1 MGKKSQKLRQKLIN
15 KYRLI
20 IVNEDTFEE
29 RFSFTLSRLNVYV
42 FGGIFAILL
51 IALTTL
57 LIAFTPLREYIP
69 GYSST
74 ALKKKATQLT
84 YELDSLQN
92 VYQVNNTK
100 LDAITK
106 ILMGQVEFE
115 SYEEHVDS
123 VMNEIQKSNPD
134 ELYASA
140 ADSLFRKKIENED
153 KYDVSL
159 SENNNIGIALFAP
172 TSGTITND
180 FNSENEHYAVDIA
193 VKENTP
199 IKAIADGTVI
209 FAEWSVDTGFVII
222 IDHGSSLLSVFKHNS
237 QLYKSQ
243 GELVKMGEVIATAG
257 STGHMSTG
265 PHLHFELWY
274 NGYPL
279 DPTEFMDFE

>member
-1 MGKKSQKLRQKLIN
+1 MGKKSHKLKQKLIN

-20 IVNEDTFEE
+20 IVNDDTFEE

-42 FGGIFAILL
+42 FGGIFAILV
-51 IALTTL
+51 ISLTTL

-74 ALKKKATQLT
+74 ALKIKATKLT
-84 YELDSLQN
+84 YELDSLQH

-106 ILMGQVEFE
+106 ILMGEVDVE

-123 VMNEIQKSNPD
+123 VMIEIQRSNPE

-140 ADSLFRKKIENED
+140 ADSLFRQKIENED
-153 KYDVSL
+153 KYDVSV
-159 SENNNIGIALFAP
+159 SDQKNIGIALFAP
-172 TSGTITND
+172 TSGTITNG
-180 FNSENEHYAVDIA
+180 FNPEQEHYAVDIA

-199 IKAIADGTVI
+199 IKAIADGTII
-209 FAEWSVDTGFVII
+209 FSEWSVDTGYVII
-222 IDHGSSLLSVFKHNS
+222 IDHGNSLLSVFKHNS
-237 QLYKSQ
+237 QLYKNQ

-257 STGHMSTG
+257 STGQLSTG

>member
-1 MGKKSQKLRQKLIN
+1 MDKKSRKISKKLFN

-42 FGGIFAILL
+42 FGGIFVIIL
-51 IALTTL
+51 IVLTTF

-74 ALKKKATQLT
+74 ALKKKATKLT

-92 VYQVNNTK
+92 AYQLNNTK

-106 ILMGQVEFE
+106 ILMGEVEYK

-123 VMNEIQKSNPD
+123 VMNEIQKTNPK

-140 ADSLFRKKIENED
+140 ADSLFRQKIENED

-159 SENNNIGIALFAP
+159 SLNNNIGIALFAP
-172 TSGTITND
+172 TSGTITNS
-180 FNSENEHYAVDIA
+180 FNSEEEHYAVDIA

-209 FAEWSVDTGFVII
+209 FSEWSVDTGFVII

-257 STGHMSTG
+257 STGHLSTG